1 MNFLNFFIEKIL
13 KNQEDGTVIQRFC
26 IAILQKMSVPKHPDK
41 IKVPWEIEQLS
52 KMGCSEMIC
61 PKCKKSPMILLNVCS
76 PQKSRDGPVKTDL
89 AA

>member
-1 MNFLNFFIEKIL
+1 MLSDTIPWNQLIL
-13 KNQEDGTVIQRFC
+13 KKLLKSNVIK
-26 IAILQKMSVPKHPDK
+26 IKEPEVIHPNK
-41 IKVPWEIEQLS
+41 IKVPWEIEQLN

-76 PQKSRDGPVKTDL
+76 PQKSRDGPIKTDL